1 MNERHVHRHTH
12 HHTHH
17 HSVEARCEVMRRLDA
32 LNQTTDLILD
42 RQEAIMA
49 TLEQLNAAFATISS
63 AVDKV
68 SADTDNLI
76 AQLAAIPPG
85 GLTPEQQA
93 AIDSAVSSAT
103 AIADRLKAIDDR
115 VPDAG
120 A

>member
-1 MNERHVHRHTH
+1 MRIVYH
-12 HHTHH
+12 HL
-17 HSVEARCEVMRRLDA
+17 SWDEESPPWEEDISDQVGLA
-32 LNQTTDLILD
+32 LD
-42 RQEAIMA
+42 RLETIMA
-49 TLEQLNAAFATISS
+49 TLEELNAAFATISS

-68 SADTDNLI
+68 SADTDNLL

-93 AIDSAVSSAT
+93 AIDSAVASAT
-103 AIADRLKAIDDR
+103 GIADRLRAIDEK